1 MPAVGCLLELFDLF
15 APNVVLSHEA
25 LHSFVVHMKT
35 SSSELIR
42 DPQNAVGVPGI
53 FHYILNLGYQHNVRF
68 VEVFIV
74 SPCVIALKTNT
85 KGSAHGADSEDVT
98 MFVNPGVPYSWC

>member
-42 DPQNAVGVPGI
+42 DPQNA
-53 FHYILNLGYQHNVRF
+53 
-68 VEVFIV
+68 
-74 SPCVIALKTNT
+74 
-85 KGSAHGADSEDVT
+85 
-98 MFVNPGVPYSWC
+98 